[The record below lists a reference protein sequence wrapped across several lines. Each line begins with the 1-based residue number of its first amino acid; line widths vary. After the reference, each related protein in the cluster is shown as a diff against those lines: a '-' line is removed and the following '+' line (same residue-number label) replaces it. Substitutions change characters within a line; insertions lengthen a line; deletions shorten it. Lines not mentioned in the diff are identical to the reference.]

1 MAPSLHHLVKSG
13 VDIPD
18 CVFDS
23 SGIIQEFAEI
33 EFIKQDALK
42 YFGLIYDV
50 NVVSFSLLHF

>member
-1 MAPSLHHLVKSG
+1 MAPGRHHLVKSG

-23 SGIIQEFAEI
+23 SGILQEVAEK
-33 EFIKQDALK
+33 EFIKQDALR

-50 NVVSFSLLHF
+50 NMVSLSLFHF

>member
-23 SGIIQEFAEI
+23 SGILQEFAEK
-33 EFIKQDALK
+33 EFIKLDVLK

-50 NVVSFSLLHF
+50 KRVSLSLFDF